1 MVVFAGQGDFRR
13 SLALLW
19 RTPGEAVPRSGPGPR
34 PGLTVDAIVDAGIAI
49 ADASGIAAVSMR
61 EVGKRVGR
69 TGMALYTY
77 VPSKDE
83 LVDVMYD
90 RALAEMPT
98 GYDLT
103 DGWRAAL
110 SAWTHDY
117 WAFCLRHPW
126 TLQVSQARP
135 VLGPNEN
142 AMLETVLRILFATGL
157 SAQVLRRVVG
167 TLINHVRGAAQTVV
181 DSRQAA
187 AATGVSDE
195 DWWAARSAAFEEV
208 VPDFAERFPTVVR
221 LAEEAATAP
230 PEPELP
236 YLEREAT
243 ETFDAG
249 LAVLLDGIEAIV
261 RRSAQDVP
269 DARGARAAEGAQGPP
284 SGSRR
289 YSGP

>member
-1 MVVFAGQGDFRR
+1 MTIRFGTSQGDVVVVFAGQGDFRR

-19 RTPGEAVPRSGPGPR
+19 RTPGESVARSGPGPR
-34 PGLTVDAIVDAGIAI
+34 PGLTVDAVVDAGIAI
-49 ADASGIAAVSMR
+49 ADASGISAVSMR

-83 LVDVMYD
+83 LVDLMYD
-90 RALAEMPT
+90 RALAELPT
-98 GYDLT
+98 AYDLT

-110 SAWTHDY
+110 SVWTHDY

-142 AMLETVLRILFATGL
+142 AMLESVLRILFATGL
-157 SAQVLRRVVG
+157 GAQVLRRVVG
-167 TLINHVRGAAQTVV
+167 TLINHVRGAAQTVI

-195 DWWAARSAAFEEV
+195 DWWTARSAAFEEV

-221 LAEEAATAP
+221 LAREAATAP
-230 PEPELP
+230 PDPEGP

-249 LAVLLDGIEAIV
+249 LSVLLDGIEALV
-261 RRSAQDVP
+261 RRGTQDAP
-269 DARGARAAEGAQGPP
+269 QARVV
-284 SGSRR
+284 
-289 YSGP
+289 

>member
-1 MVVFAGQGDFRR
+1 MVVFAGQGDLRR
-13 SLALLW
+13 SLVLLW
-19 RTPGEAVPRSGPGPR
+19 RTPGEAVTRSGPGPR

-49 ADASGIAAVSMR
+49 ADASGISAVSMR

-83 LVDVMYD
+83 LVDLMYD
-90 RALAEMPT
+90 RSLAELPT
-98 GYDLT
+98 DYDLA

-126 TLQVSQARP
+126 TLRVSQARP

-157 SAQVLRRVVG
+157 GAHVVRRVVG

-208 VPDFAERFPTVVR
+208 VPDFAERFPTIVR
-221 LAEEAATAP
+221 LAREAATAP
-230 PEPELP
+230 PDPQQP

-261 RRSAQDVP
+261 RRGTREPREERVP
-269 DARGARAAEGAQGPP
+269 EGA
-284 SGSRR
+284 
-289 YSGP
+289 